1 MKICITSMGNEKDAM
16 MDSRFG
22 RCPYF
27 AIYDTET
34 KEYEF
39 MENNGVTAPGG
50 AGIAAGQQVV
60 SKGAEVVITGFIGPN
75 AKRVIEGGQIKVYN
89 GKGGSIEAEIKLYEE
104 GKLTMIENAAPAH
117 SGMGK

>member
-1 MKICITSMGNEKDAM
+1 MKICVTSMGNEKDAM

-34 KEYEF
+34 KRCEF
-39 MENNGVTAPGG
+39 VENNGVTAPGG

-60 SKGAEVVITGFIGPN
+60 NKGVEVLITGFIGPN
-75 AKRVIEGGQIKVYN
+75 AKRVIDGGQIKVYG
-89 GKGGSIEAEIKLYEE
+89 GKGGAIEEEIKLYEE
-104 GKLTMIENAAPAH
+104 GKLEIIENAAPAH
-117 SGMGK
+117 SGMGR

>member
-1 MKICITSMGNEKDAM
+1 MKICVSSLGNEKGAM

-34 KEYEF
+34 KTYEF
-39 MENNGVTAPGG
+39 IENSGVTASGG

-60 SKGAEVVITGFIGPN
+60 NKGVEVLITGFLGPN
-75 AKRVIEGGQIKVYN
+75 AMKVLMGGKVKPYH
-89 GKGGSIEAEIKLYEE
+89 GKGGTIEEEIKLYEE
-104 GKLTMIENAAPAH
+104 GKLEIIENAGPAH
-117 SGMGK
+117 FGMGK